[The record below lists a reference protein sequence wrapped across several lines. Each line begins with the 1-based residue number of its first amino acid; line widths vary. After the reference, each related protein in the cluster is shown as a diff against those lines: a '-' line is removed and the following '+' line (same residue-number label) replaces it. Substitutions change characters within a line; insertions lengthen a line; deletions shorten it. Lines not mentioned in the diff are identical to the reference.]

1 LTDQLLDS
9 PIEYGIYVSKSDL
22 VAAALRELIMT
33 GGLEPGTPLRQ
44 RQLAARFGVSATPVR
59 EALRRL
65 ESEGLIT
72 NDVHRGST
80 VAHSA
85 GDLHEKV
92 KIRAALEGLGAGIAA
107 AKITVDD
114 IAELRKLND
123 RLLTPGLGSRDVAS
137 INRRFH
143 FRIYELADSPL
154 LLTLM
159 RLLWQ
164 SFPGGPQVRR
174 EPRDSHAE
182 HAALLS
188 ALEQRDGETAS
199 QITQHHIL
207 SVLDE
212 QHRALA
218 VAPSDRQSP
227 RPNGTRK
234 NAETN
239 DRGNQVH
246 PPHLAVTTLQDTSD
260 EADTSCATR
269 RRNVSN
275 TSRRAGRSRADDENA
290 TRPTANT

>member
-1 LTDQLLDS
+1 MLNS

-33 GGLEPGTPLRQ
+33 GGLKPGAPLPQ

-80 VAHSA
+80 VAQSA

-92 KIRAALEGLGAGIAA
+92 KIRAVLEGLAASIAA
-107 AKITVDD
+107 AKTTDD
-114 IAELRKLND
+114 DLTELRTCND
-123 RLLTPGLGSRDVAS
+123 RLLAPDLAPAEVAS

-143 FRIYELADSPL
+143 FRIYEIAGSPL
-154 LLTLM
+154 LLSLM

-174 EPRDSHAE
+174 EPKDSHAE
-182 HAALLS
+182 HDELLH
-188 ALEQRDGETAS
+188 ALERRDGEAAS

-207 SVLDE
+207 SVIE
-212 QHRALA
+212 
-218 VAPSDRQSP
+218 DR
-227 RPNGTRK
+227 
-234 NAETN
+234 
-239 DRGNQVH
+239 
-246 PPHLAVTTLQDTSD
+246 
-260 EADTSCATR
+260 
-269 RRNVSN
+269 
-275 TSRRAGRSRADDENA
+275 
-290 TRPTANT
+290 RPTRIVPSVDGR